1 MSDHSKPHESL
12 HVRVAEEFARNYRS
26 FLHRRKQP
34 NQNHSAESKLR
45 EIYAEEL
52 EPAKQHPHRADR
64 VGFN

>member
-26 FLHRRKQP
+26 FLQRRKQRYQ
-34 NQNHSAESKLR
+34 NQAAESKLG
-45 EIYAEEL
+45 EIYEEEL
-52 EPAKQHPHRADR
+52 EPVKQHPHPADR

>member
-12 HVRVAEEFARNYRS
+12 HVRVAQEFAQNYRS
-26 FLHRRKQP
+26 FLNRKKHQS
-34 NQNHSAESKLR
+34 QNRSAVSKLR

-52 EPAKQHPHRADR
+52 EAAKQHPRTADT